1 MTAEGGDV
9 KLCAQEALAV
19 QVGTGI
25 DQELGDTGLSGAAP
39 ACSGPLAPASQTQDR
54 DNIKIAQR
62 GAYSNICRL
71 SFCYRA
77 AFALESP
84 RRSLASIRAPG
95 EYIRMPPITSRDQ
108 PLSELGGSYGW

>member
-62 GAYSNICRL
+62 GGIQQYLQAVVLLQSCVC
-71 SFCYRA
+71 FG
-77 AFALESP
+77 ESEKVIGIDSSA
-84 RRSLASIRAPG
+84 R
-95 EYIRMPPITSRDQ
+95 
-108 PLSELGGSYGW
+108 